1 MNRKAFVAALTALS
15 TAPLSVLAQRYT
27 LDTVPVKMPV
37 LKSGDTIGVTCPAG
51 FITAEDIAPG
61 VAILEQWGFKVLVG
75 STVGKKDN
83 TFGGTDKERADDL
96 QRMLD
101 DKKIKAIMCARGGYG
116 CMRIIDD
123 LLWQRFLLHPK
134 WLIGFSDITALHC
147 HLFTLKVPSI
157 HSKMLNSFPKD
168 GLIDDTHKSI
178 FTLLTGKKMNYPIL
192 PNANNVL
199 GTATGKMI
207 GGNLSIV
214 YNMVGTKSDINTKG
228 AILFLE
234 DVGEQLYSVDR
245 MLWNLR
251 RSGKLKYLSGLI
263 IGGFNKL
270 KDDEKDP
277 FIRTVVDM
285 VKEVTKG
292 YTYPI
297 CYDFPCGHQKNNY
310 AIACGKTHT
319 LKVTAE
325 AITLLEN

>member
-1 MNRKAFVAALTALS
+1 MNRKEFVAALTTLFVTPA
-15 TAPLSVLAQRYT
+15 VMAQDMH
-27 LDTVPVKMPV
+27 LEDCIKMPV
-37 LKSGDTIGVTCPAG
+37 LKAGDLIGITCPAG

-61 VAILEQWGFKVLVG
+61 VAILAQWGFKVLVG
-75 STVGKKDN
+75 NTVGKKDN
-83 TFGGTDKERADDL
+83 TFGGTDKERAEDL
-96 QRMLD
+96 QQMLD
-101 DKKIKAIMCARGGYG
+101 NKKVKAIMCARGGYG

-123 LLWQRFLLHPK
+123 LKWQQFLVNPK

-147 HLFTLKVPSI
+147 HLFTLNVPSI

-168 GLIDDTHKSI
+168 GMIDDTQKSI
-178 FTLLTGKKMNYPIL
+178 LTILTGKKVTYTIV
-192 PNANNVL
+192 PNANNVN
-199 GTATGKMI
+199 GTAAGKLI

-214 YNMVGTKSDINTKG
+214 YNMVGTKSDIDTKG
-228 AILFLE
+228 TILFLE

-251 RSGKLKYLSGLI
+251 RSGKLKHLAGLI

-277 FIRTVVDM
+277 FVRTLSDM

-292 YTYPI
+292 YKYPV

-310 AIACGKTHT
+310 ALACGKMHT
-319 LKVTAE
+319 LKVTE
-325 AITLLEN
+325 TEVRFVEK